1 MSDLMINYL
10 AGVCW
15 EGCQLIRDEVE
26 DLCIGSRL
34 ISLKHEELCL
44 MLLFQQMP
52 RTSSRLHDTYL
63 RNVRLAESL

>member
-1 MSDLMINYL
+1 MSDLLIDYF

-15 EGCQLIRDEVE
+15 EGCQLIRDKVE
-26 DLCIGSRL
+26 DLSIGSRL
-34 ISLKHEELCL
+34 IPLKHEELCL

-63 RNVRLAESL
+63 RDIRLAKSL